1 NGTRTE
7 EIFDILSVPINRFA
21 STSYSH
27 FLRIIEKTAVTS
39 ISDDTWF
46 EIQNLPESDIRSYF
60 LLTLEIANEE
70 ICLLMKEDFQV
81 EVNSTTEMS
90 STVTPYYSVIGV
102 LHKEND
108 EKKVSFQNI
117 EEVLLKLQRAIN
129 CPASKA
135 SIIFPKAAP
144 PHLNVFKYYIEGGKF
159 RDIKIKLL
167 ECALELRRM
176 YSFVKN
182 NNFLQIFESDPI
194 TIFDLSLRD
203 ENHLNPIITLLNKA
217 HHLNIKTDDLSNF
230 FKDLFGLF
238 LKRADCRYWRDFY
251 YQYAWVHLQGELL
264 SNTSMVSDQKIEH
277 CNKLIEISKKLKDNG
292 KILESNYYKALQ
304 LILLKRESKNEAL
317 SNLKLLSNQFQSE
330 KYLLLSELLEDI
342 LSLKENS
349 SNRLKENIIS
359 LFFDLCEYRDWNK
372 TRELFGLLLETE
384 DNYSDLMR
392 FSIKEMEKKGRYA
405 ICLQLEILSTL
416 IETKQHEVA
425 FDSLNI
431 IIHTLKEIK
440 EKQHYKTHLWNL
452 LFVRANLLLYN
463 VLKDSKY
470 QKNDFTQI
478 REEVV
483 NNILNLFKWVTDK
496 VVIVELLIEKA
507 RTHLDKSEY

>member
-1 NGTRTE
+1 
-7 EIFDILSVPINRFA
+7 
-21 STSYSH
+21 
-27 FLRIIEKTAVTS
+27 
-39 ISDDTWF
+39 
-46 EIQNLPESDIRSYF
+46 
-60 LLTLEIANEE
+60 
-70 ICLLMKEDFQV
+70 FQV
-81 EVNSTTEMS
+81 EVNSTMEMS

-129 CPASKA
+129 CPASKV
-135 SIIFPKAAP
+135 SIIFPKTP

-167 ECALELRRM
+167 ECTLELRRM

-182 NNFLQIFESDPI
+182 KNFLKIFESDPI

-203 ENHLNPIITLLNKA
+203 ENHLNPIITLLNRA
-217 HHLNIKTDDLSNF
+217 HQLNIKTEDLSNF
-230 FKDLFGLF
+230 FKDLIGLF

-251 YQYAWVHLQGELL
+251 YQYAWVHLKGELL
-264 SNTSMVSDQKIEH
+264 SKNSMKSDQKIEH
-277 CNKLIEISKKLKDNG
+277 CNKLIEISKNLKDNG

-304 LILLKRESKNEAL
+304 FISIGRGSKNEAL
-317 SNLKLLSNQFQSE
+317 RDLKLLSNQFQSE

-349 SNRLKENIIS
+349 SNHLKEKIVS
-359 LFFDLCEYRDWNK
+359 LFFNLCEYRDWNK
-372 TRELFGLLLETE
+372 VRELFSLLFETE
-384 DNYSDLMR
+384 DNYSNLMK
-392 FSIKEMEKKGRYA
+392 FSIKEMKKGRYA
-405 ICLQLEILSTL
+405 ICMQLEILSRL
-416 IETKQHEVA
+416 IETEQHEVA

-440 EKQHYKTHLWNL
+440 EEQHYKTHLWNL
-452 LFVRANLLLYN
+452 LFVRANLLMYS
-463 VLKDSKY
+463 VLKISKY
-470 QKNDFTQI
+470 QENDFAQI

-483 NNILNLFKWVTDK
+483 NDILILHKWITDK
-496 VVIVELLIEKA
+496 VVLVELLIEKA
-507 RTHLDKSEY
+507 KTHLDKSEYALAENLYHRIEQQLLFNWEIFMLEENNNIVKLSQDVKKRIVGQHFT